1 MKIMGIINLTP
12 DSFYSSSR
20 FDSTYSINHKIN
32 EFVNEGADIIDVG
45 AESSRP
51 GSIPISEEEE
61 LNRLKPI
68 FSIIKKYTQTKFSID
83 TYKSNVAD
91 VCLNNGFHYVNDIY
105 SGKKDNKIFSIV
117 KRYNAKIVLMHMR
130 GNPKNM
136 QIDTVYNDVL
146 KDINLFFAERIKIA
160 LENGV
165 KLSNIIIDPGIGFGK
180 SKNDNFKIINNL
192 SFFKKHNLP
201 ILVGHSRKSFL
212 SLNSN
217 QPKDRLIATIVAT
230 TIALQNGCDII
241 RVHDINETKH
251 CIDIYKKFMKYN

>member
-20 FDSTYSINHKIN
+20 FDSTYSIDHKIN

-91 VCLNNGFHYVNDIY
+91 V
-105 SGKKDNKIFSIV
+105 S
-117 KRYNAKIVLMHMR
+117 
-130 GNPKNM
+130 
-136 QIDTVYNDVL
+136 
-146 KDINLFFAERIKIA
+146 
-160 LENGV
+160 
-165 KLSNIIIDPGIGFGK
+165 
-180 SKNDNFKIINNL
+180 
-192 SFFKKHNLP
+192 
-201 ILVGHSRKSFL
+201 
-212 SLNSN
+212 
-217 QPKDRLIATIVAT
+217 
-230 TIALQNGCDII
+230 
-241 RVHDINETKH
+241 
-251 CIDIYKKFMKYN
+251 